1 MKKKLLNYCMKL
13 IKNKYPNYD
22 NDKLEIIEYGLEG
35 LYLTFSKIILIF
47 LIALFLKKFKN
58 VLLLLILYNIIRFSA
73 FGLHANK
80 SWQCLILSLL
90 MFVGGV
96 YICDYAF
103 IHYILKIVI
112 SFICLLLIFKYA
124 PADTEKRPLINKK
137 KRKIYKI
144 ISVIVSTIFTIL
156 IIIFNN
162 NIISNYLLV
171 ALVEATLM
179 ILPISY
185 KLLKLPYA
193 NYKRYK
199 LSTV

>member
-1 MKKKLLNYCMKL
+1 MKKKLLNYCMKQ
-13 IKNKYPNYD
+13 IKNKYPSYD
-22 NDKLEIIEYGLEG
+22 DDKLEIIAYGLEG

-47 LIALFLKKFKN
+47 GLGIILGIIEN
-58 VLLLLILYNIIRFSA
+58 ILLLLVLYNIIRFSA

-80 SWQCLILSLL
+80 SWQCLVISLL

-96 YICDYAF
+96 YICDYVF
-103 IHYILKIVI
+103 IPYLFKIII
-112 SFICLLLIFKYA
+112 SFICIFLIAKYA
-124 PADTEKRPLINKK
+124 LAYTEKRPLINKK

-156 IIIFNN
+156 IILFND
-162 NIISNYLLV
+162 NIISNYLLI
-171 ALVEATLM
+171 ALVEASLM

-185 KLLKLPYA
+185 KLLKLPYN

>member
-1 MKKKLLNYCMKL
+1 MKKKLLNYCMKQ
-13 IKNKYPNYD
+13 IKNKYPSYD
-22 NDKLEIIEYGLEG
+22 DDKLEIIAYGLEG

-47 LIALFLKKFKN
+47 LLAVFLKKFKN
-58 VLLLLILYNIIRFSA
+58 VLLLLILYNVIRFSA

-80 SWQCLILSLL
+80 SWQCLVLSLL

-96 YICDYAF
+96 YICDYVF
-103 IHYILKIVI
+103 IPYLFKII
-112 SFICLLLIFKYA
+112 IPFICILLIAKYA

-156 IIIFNN
+156 IILFND
-162 NIISNYLLV
+162 NIISNYLLI
-171 ALVEATLM
+171 ALVEASLM

-185 KLLKLPYA
+185 KLLKLPYN

>member
-1 MKKKLLNYCMKL
+1 MKKKLLNYCMKQ
-13 IKNKYPNYD
+13 IKNKYPSYD
-22 NDKLEIIEYGLEG
+22 DDKLEIIAYGLEG

-47 LIALFLKKFKN
+47 GLGIILGIIEN
-58 VLLLLILYNIIRFSA
+58 ILLLLVLYNIIRFSA

-80 SWQCLILSLL
+80 SWQCLVISLL

-96 YICDYAF
+96 YICDYVF
-103 IHYILKIVI
+103 IPYLFKIII
-112 SFICLLLIFKYA
+112 SFICILLIAKYA

-156 IIIFNN
+156 IILFND
-162 NIISNYLLV
+162 NIISNYLLI
-171 ALVEATLM
+171 ALVEASLM

-185 KLLKLPYA
+185 KLLKLPYN